1 MMVDIRKQ
9 TYIIIRKNKLYL
21 QGKECFVNE
30 MKWTQYRHQAW
41 RTRNKKQAAKVAKAV
56 GGVMVLFN
64 PVADQT
70 KVIGA

>member
-1 MMVDIRKQ
+1 MDIRKE
-9 TYIIIRKNKLYL
+9 TCIIIRKNKLYL
-21 QGKECFVNE
+21 QGKECFTNKP
-30 MKWTQYRHQAW
+30 KWTQYRHQAW
-41 RTRNKKQAAKVAKAV
+41 RTRKRELAAEVAKTV

>member
-1 MMVDIRKQ
+1 MDIREQ
-9 TYIIIRKNKLYL
+9 TCIIIRKNNLYL
-21 QGKECFVNE
+21 QGKECFTNKP
-30 MKWTQYRHQAW
+30 KWTQYRHQAW
-41 RTRNKKQAAKVAKAV
+41 KTRNKETAAKIARAV